1 MDTFVDMF
9 CAVAVALFGGWQA
22 YSCAMAGLMIP
33 AMLMAVLAVL
43 GVWLLYG
50 SRRKKKEP

>member
-9 CAVAVALFGGWQA
+9 CAVAVVLFGGWQA

-43 GVWLLYG
+43 GVWHG